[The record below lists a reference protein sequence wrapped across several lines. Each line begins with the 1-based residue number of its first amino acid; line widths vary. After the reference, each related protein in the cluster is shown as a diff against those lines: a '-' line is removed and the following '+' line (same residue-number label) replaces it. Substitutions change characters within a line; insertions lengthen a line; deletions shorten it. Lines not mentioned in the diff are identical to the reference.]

1 MAFVLEPTAPIG
13 TELPRVV
20 RKRLRQAIRMLVA
33 HWCEN
38 RGLIAASGEV
48 ASMPQSVSSLIAP
61 FRVLSL

>member
-1 MAFVLEPTAPIG
+1 
-13 TELPRVV
+13 
-20 RKRLRQAIRMLVA
+20 MLVA